1 MTKNYTYKIYIFT
14 KDYQAP
20 VHNEITFSFTN
31 PLIARSLA
39 IKELQ
44 KIIVIA
50 DQQLTGATPSNP
62 YGIPEWDN
70 PILISETPEM
80 NSILTPLTVELI
92 LDLGGTEY
100 ILYGAGVK
108 ETIEALSSEARQYR
122 LDGLITETSQI
133 RLLENVDWDSLTEI
147 EQAKHIEKFMV
158 GDDIAGLTYFESK
171 ESDKEIFSRKY
182 ISSCF
187 TVLWKSTES

>member
-133 RLLENVDWDSLTEI
+133 RLLENVDWDSEKDDDTPAFQFTEGLTELP
-147 EQAKHIEKFMV
+147 V
-158 GDDIAGLTYFESK
+158 
-171 ESDKEIFSRKY
+171 FSFIHHFILKDY
-182 ISSCF
+182 AEFLLSG
-187 TVLWKSTES
+187 E